1 MRMTDSLNDPARD
14 LVIVGG
20 GLAGGLIALAL
31 HRHAPDTRFVVIEA
45 GEMLGGNHRWSWFTS
60 DVDQAGAELL
70 SGFDIN
76 AWDDGYEIAFPDYA
90 KTLPTGYRSL
100 SSEEFHA
107 RLSAE
112 LPAETLRLGT
122 RVETIDADGVTLEG
136 GERIDARRVI
146 DCRTFTPSTKLAGG
160 WQVFLGQHIR
170 CDKPHGLTRPV
181 IMDATV
187 DQVAPYGNGGAYRFV
202 YVLPLSKDEVFVE
215 DTYYADE
222 PRMDRDQLWGRTLA
236 YAKANGWD
244 GEVIGHET
252 GILPV
257 ITGGNFVGAL
267 DDIRI
272 PGVAMAG
279 SRGGFSHPLTSYTL
293 PFALGNAL
301 AIARL
306 LWERPSLSGAELAR
320 FCDDRAKNHWRST
333 GFYRLLGRML
343 FEAATPEH
351 RVDVFQHFYGL
362 SDPLVERFYAGKT
375 SWPDRLRILSGKP
388 PVAVSRAM
396 KAMISRGIPF
406 AMEKP
411 A

>member
-1 MRMTDSLNDPARD
+1 MTDSPDDPALD

-31 HRHAPDTRFVVIEA
+31 HRHAPDIRFVVIEA
-45 GEMLGGNHRWSWFTS
+45 GETLGGNHRWSWFTS
-60 DVDQAGAELL
+60 DVDEAGAQLL
-70 SGFDIN
+70 AGFDLN
-76 AWDDGYEIAFPDYA
+76 AWDDGYEIDFPDYG
-90 KTLPTGYRSL
+90 KVLPTGYRSL
-100 SSEEFHA
+100 SSEEYHA
-107 RLSAE
+107 KLSAE
-112 LPAETLRLGT
+112 LPAQVLRLGT
-122 RVETIDADGVTLEG
+122 RVATLAADGVTLES
-136 GERIDARRVI
+136 GERIAARRVI

-160 WQVFLGQHIR
+160 WQVFLGQHIK
-170 CDKPHGLTRPV
+170 CETPHGLTRPV

-202 YVLPLSKDEVFVE
+202 YVLPLSEDEVFVE
-215 DTYYADE
+215 DTYYADH
-222 PRMDRDQLWGRTLA
+222 PKMDRDQLWSRTQA
-236 YAKANGWD
+236 YARANGWH
-244 GEVIGHET
+244 GEVIGEET

-257 ITGGNFVGAL
+257 ITGGDFSAAL
-267 DDIRI
+267 DEIRI

-306 LWERPSLSGAELAR
+306 LWARPSVTGEELAR
-320 FCDDRAKNHWRST
+320 FCDDRAKAHWRQT

-406 AMEKP
+406 SLEKP